1 MSGNKVIALV
11 LLIGGI
17 LALVYGG
24 FTYTKDE
31 TAASIGPLEIQV
43 EDKERV
49 NIPLWAGVL
58 GVVIG
63 GVMLMAP
70 GKKA

>member
-1 MSGNKVIALV
+1 MAGTKIVALI
-11 LLIGGI
+11 LLIGGV
-17 LALVYGG
+17 LALIYGG
-24 FTYTKDE
+24 FTYTKSE
-31 TAASIGPLEIQV
+31 SEANIGPIELEV
-43 EDKERV
+43 KDRERV
-49 NIPLWAGVL
+49 NIPMWAGVL

>member
-1 MSGNKVIALV
+1 MSGNKAIALV
-11 LLIGGI
+11 LPIGGS

>member
-1 MSGNKVIALV
+1 MTGNKIIALI
-11 LLIGGI
+11 LLVGGI
-17 LALVYGG
+17 LALIYGG
-24 FTYTKDE
+24 FTYTKSE
-31 TAASIGPLEIQV
+31 SEANIGPLELEV
-43 EDKERV
+43 KDKERV
-49 NIPLWAGVL
+49 NIPMWAGVL

>member
-1 MSGNKVIALV
+1 MSGQKIIAIV
-11 LLIGGI
+11 LLVGGI

-24 FTYTKDE
+24 FSYTKDE
-31 TAASIGPLEIQV
+31 TAASIGPIDIEI
-43 EDKERV
+43 EEKKRV

-58 GVVIG
+58 GVVLG

>member
-1 MSGNKVIALV
+1 MAGNKIIALV

-17 LALVYGG
+17 LALIYGG
-24 FTYTKDE
+24 FTYTKSE
-31 TAASIGPLEIQV
+31 SEANIGPIELEV
-43 EDKERV
+43 KDRERV
-49 NIPLWAGVL
+49 NIPMWAGVL
-58 GVVIG
+58 GIVIG